1 MFIAHEMKPFLCIDD
16 ETIIF
21 QGDVGNHAYIITEG
35 KVQIIIKRTVTSDIK
50 DDINNEVK
58 IKSFVKKKKIRK
70 TFV

>member
-1 MFIAHEMKPFLCIDD
+1 MKPVLCIAE

-21 QGDVGNHAYIITEG
+21 QGDLGVTAYIICEG

>member
-1 MFIAHEMKPFLCIDD
+1 MHR
-16 ETIIF
+16 
-21 QGDVGNHAYIITEG
+21 GGNHHFSRRLGVTAYIISEG